1 MSSSMRH
8 IFYSVLKKNSVNSNK
23 FISAP
28 SIYSNTYNINE
39 VGDALRNAYQDF
51 NKFEDKT
58 HKYSHIP
65 ILKNKKI

>member
-1 MSSSMRH
+1 MCIMEEADKLICMFEESLALINRKQSR
-8 IFYSVLKKNSVNSNK
+8 
-23 FISAP
+23 
-28 SIYSNTYNINE
+28 YSNTYNINE

-51 NKFEDKT
+51 NKLEDKT